1 MAITMRDIAKRANA
15 SVSTVSRALTGKGY
29 VSEETYACIMKA
41 CEELKYDVNNA
52 RARAN
57 GLERIIGVI
66 ISDLENDYNVHI
78 IRGIANVVESNGYEM
93 IVYDTRDNYA
103 KEEAAFRTF
112 MKMSVSG
119 VIFVPVMHRHT
130 LTSGLLK
137 EVERSNLPI
146 VLVENDLDY
155 LSFDSVFVNNVAG
168 ACEAVSAFVKGGHR
182 KIAIVAGPETT
193 KAGYERLL
201 GYRKGL
207 HLADIPEN
215 GRYIEQGEFT
225 QDGGYAAM
233 KKLMTLD
240 DPPTAVFVSNGIMI
254 RGCYAYLMEEQKH
267 LHRVS
272 LITFDDFRSNIFSIP
287 IGVVVQPMEEMGEL
301 STKILFERIQQYPR
315 KSKEVHRVILSPKVV
330 LKGSETIQYCEC

>member
-1 MAITMRDIAKRANA
+1 MGR
-15 SVSTVSRALTGKGY
+15 S
-29 VSEETYACIMKA
+29 
-41 CEELKYDVNNA
+41 
-52 RARAN
+52 
-57 GLERIIGVI
+57 
-66 ISDLENDYNVHI
+66 H
-78 IRGIANVVESNGYEM
+78 
-93 IVYDTRDNYA
+93 TRDNYA

-155 LSFDSVFVNNVAG
+155 LNFDSVFVNNVAG